1 MLVNGLELLAKKHPR
16 LGIKLMQV
24 MGRTAFRKALENGRH
39 SRAAKMPTSIE
50 WKNYS
55 QAAEQGAQ
63 EAQEAL
69 VRMFV
74 KHGMAER
81 YAQEVCEMAQYHF
94 FKEQEV
100 LVQPMT
106 ICTQLLIIV
115 DGSVLLEHLDTEI
128 VGECVLH
135 AAEYFGSAV
144 PITSLTRVVATSLSG
159 LVAGIG
165 MAQLNALLAQNGN
178 LAHEVVLVLGKLG
191 LQLHRLLQ
199 NAEDR
204 GANKSGGS
212 RKGRRRTLGS
222 SDRIDVKA
230 QPDSFTKRR
239 ATAVSSCPDSSGN
252 VVLTMNN
259 LERFDQHHDVVSDDD
274 DDKHDRRSID
284 RRSIGSRQSSKAGSP
299 RKGRR
304 ATIKDIPELK
314 QKWRPEEEDAHTIGS
329 LRSGRRGSRSRIRC
343 VLACASTLF

>member
-1 MLVNGLELLAKKHPR
+1 MLVNGLGLLARKHPR

-63 EAQEAL
+63 EAEEAL

-74 KHGMAER
+74 KHGMSER
-81 YAQEVCEMAQYHF
+81 YAQEICDMAQYHF
-94 FKEQEV
+94 FKEQET

-115 DGSVLLEHLDTEI
+115 EGSVLLEHLDTEI
-128 VGECVLH
+128 VGEGVLH
-135 AAEYFGSAV
+135 AAEYFGSGV

-165 MAQLNALLAQNGN
+165 MAQLNALLAKDGN
-178 LAHEVVLVLGKLG
+178 MAHEVLLVLGKLG

-204 GANKSGGS
+204 AANKPGAN
-212 RKGRRRTLGS
+212 RKGRRRSLGS
-222 SDRIDVKA
+222 GERIDCKA

-239 ATAVSSCPDSSGN
+239 ATAVSSCPGSSGK
-252 VVLTMNN
+252 VVLTMHN
-259 LERFDQHHDVVSDDD
+259 LKKLDHDHDVGSDDD
-274 DDKHDRRSID
+274 EVQHDRRSVD
-284 RRSIGSRQSSKAGSP
+284 GRSIGSRQSSKAGSP

-304 ATIKDIPELK
+304 ATVKDIPELK
-314 QKWRPEEEDAHTIGS
+314 QKWRSEEED
-329 LRSGRRGSRSRIRC
+329 
-343 VLACASTLF
+343 